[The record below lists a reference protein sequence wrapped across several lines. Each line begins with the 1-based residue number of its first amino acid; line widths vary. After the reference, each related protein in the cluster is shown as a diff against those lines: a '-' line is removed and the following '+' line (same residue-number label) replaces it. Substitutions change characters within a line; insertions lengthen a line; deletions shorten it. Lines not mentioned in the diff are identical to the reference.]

1 MKFIIYNP
9 RTHLFDF
16 FLNSLK
22 LSLKDINIDMLIYN
36 NNNFF
41 NDDNIDYKNDIIL
54 IIINPH
60 FIFDYSE
67 IRNNIISIKN
77 RFKYK
82 ILYITEPINFIIE
95 RKIYEDIIR
104 TINPFALWTYT
115 NHNLNK
121 LKFKLNIFRI
131 FPLYNLAYNFVNIEK
146 SLLKQRNNNDI
157 IFLGNIT
164 DNRKN
169 ICDMFGSNLIN
180 KTESWTKEEW
190 TNILSNNLFYL
201 NLHRRIRCE
210 SIELFRIVPIL
221 ANGGVIFSE
230 SVNMGEEEEFRDY
243 NIIFTNRENLFNVFT
258 EYKNNINYEKIYLK
272 AEIYRN
278 DMLNKNGLEYF
289 MKYYNEFI
297 KNPVIVPKTI

>member
-9 RTHLFDF
+9 KTYLFDF
-16 FLNSLK
+16 FLNALS
-22 LSLKDINIDMLIYN
+22 LSLKHIDNKIEMIIYN

-41 NDDNIDYKNDIIL
+41 YDDNIDYKKDIIM

-67 IRNNIISIKN
+67 IRENILSIKN

-95 RKIYEDIIR
+95 RKIYEDIIKM
-104 TINPFALWTYT
+104 INPFALWTYT

-121 LKFKLNIFRI
+121 LKIKINIFRI

-146 SLLKQRNNNDI
+146 SLLKERNNNDI
-157 IFLGNIT
+157 IFFGNIT

-169 ICDMFGSNLIN
+169 ICNIFGNNLIN
-180 KTESWTKEEW
+180 KTESWTVEQW
-190 TNILSNNLFYL
+190 TEILNNNLFYL
-201 NLHRRIRCE
+201 NLHRRIGCK

-230 SVNMGEEEEFRDY
+230 NVNKEEEEEFKNY
-243 NIIFTNRENLFNVFT
+243 NIIFTERENLFNTFT
-258 EYKNNINYEKIYLK
+258 FYKKNINYEKIYEK
-272 AEIYRN
+272 TIAYRN
-278 DMLNKNGLEYF
+278 DMLNEDGL
-289 MKYYNEFI
+289 NNFI
-297 KNPVIVPKTI
+297 KNFLNIYINKK